1 MIRIGICGYGNLGKG
16 VEEAIKYSE
25 DMELVAIF
33 SRRDIQTAVPLIK
46 MEDMEQYRKKIDVV
60 IMCGGSAKDL
70 PNQVPQFAKIYNT
83 VDSFDTHK
91 NIPEYIE
98 KINRINRKSNTISL
112 ISAGWDPGLF
122 SINRLYSEAIIPNA
136 HTYTFWGKGVSQG
149 HSDAI
154 RKINGVKNAIQY
166 TIPIDSEIEKAR
178 RGEILCLTNEQKHL
192 RECFVVP
199 EEGADLE
206 DIKQKII
213 NMKKIS
219 DFSKKFYQI
228 DEASLQ
234 SSHNKLKL
242 VANRSAF
249 LKILNSV
256 IDGIPAKS
264 ADPNYMN
271 FLITINDE
279 EKTILASDGAI
290 TIIHSLANDENPV
303 LKSYEPGTIE
313 IPARH
318 FVSIISKLEGEEVIL
333 TQIENSFLNI
343 TDNYSNFNIKCSRG
357 EEFPQLDIHFTS
369 SHTFEI
375 DGNDFLNLYNSTAFA
390 VATRGPKKHF
400 YGVKIGVNNNI
411 LEFVATDSYRLAQRK
426 VAVENNEKFYFI
438 APVKALSL
446 VAKYCEGKKVLISED
461 NNLASFKFSL

>member
-1 MIRIGICGYGNLGKG
+1 
-16 VEEAIKYSE
+16 
-25 DMELVAIF
+25 
-33 SRRDIQTAVPLIK
+33 
-46 MEDMEQYRKKIDVV
+46 
-60 IMCGGSAKDL
+60 
-70 PNQVPQFAKIYNT
+70 
-83 VDSFDTHK
+83 
-91 NIPEYIE
+91 
-98 KINRINRKSNTISL
+98 
-112 ISAGWDPGLF
+112 
-122 SINRLYSEAIIPNA
+122 
-136 HTYTFWGKGVSQG
+136 
-149 HSDAI
+149 
-154 RKINGVKNAIQY
+154 
-166 TIPIDSEIEKAR
+166 
-178 RGEILCLTNEQKHL
+178 
-192 RECFVVP
+192 
-199 EEGADLE
+199 
-206 DIKQKII
+206 
-213 NMKKIS
+213 MKKIS
-219 DFSKKFYQI
+219 EFSKKFYQI
-228 DEASLQ
+228 NEASLQ

-290 TIIHSLANDENPV
+290 TIIHSLSNDENPV

-461 NNLASFKFSL
+461 NNLASFKVDNLTVISRLYVGEFPNIDRIIPVSTPFVLNVDSKIFLNALDRVATILDAGKGQCVVLKCNEDGAELFARSEQVGNSADPLAGAEFEGNQFEISFNYSYVNDAIKALNSEKIHLCFASEGTAFLVKNDDPNNIQIVTPLRSSASN